1 MHTGESKLPLFSYG
15 RDSYQPSR
23 RSLYTNYKDSLKGG
37 MTILYVVT
45 FDHGTCIVL
54 ILWRGGHVN

>member
-15 RDSYQPSR
+15 RDSYQPSS
-23 RSLYTNYKDSLKGG
+23 RSSYTNNKDSLKGG
-37 MTILYVVT
+37 MTILYMT
-45 FDHGTCIVL
+45 FDHGTRIVP